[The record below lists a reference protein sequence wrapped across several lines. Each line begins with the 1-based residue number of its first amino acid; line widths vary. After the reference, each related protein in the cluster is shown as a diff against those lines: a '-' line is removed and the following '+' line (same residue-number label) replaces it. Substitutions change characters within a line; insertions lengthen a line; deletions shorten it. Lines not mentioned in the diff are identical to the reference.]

1 MKKIVEFLSFQSQKI
16 IANVTIMA
24 SVRMASLIMANVF
37 KAKVSKNQAAIVK
50 DDIFKYLKSV

>member
-1 MKKIVEFLSFQSQKI
+1 
-16 IANVTIMA
+16 MA